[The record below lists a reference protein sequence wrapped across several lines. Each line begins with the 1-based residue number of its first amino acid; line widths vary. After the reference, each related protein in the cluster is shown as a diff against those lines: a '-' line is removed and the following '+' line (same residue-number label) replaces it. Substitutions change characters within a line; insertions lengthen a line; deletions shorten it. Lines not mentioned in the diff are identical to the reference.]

1 VQNHFAATASV
12 ELDQVQIHGRHS
24 RYAHS
29 FVVEFEI
36 EIEVGFEID
45 SEAGIEVAVDV
56 EFQEVR

>member
-1 VQNHFAATASV
+1 
-12 ELDQVQIHGRHS
+12 
-24 RYAHS
+24 
-29 FVVEFEI
+29 VVEFEI